1 MRFGFA
7 SAVAA
12 LVLASLPAFVLAAT
26 VPSAIYTDPPHDA
39 KFPASTA
46 VLHIPTHGVAI
57 NGLAYLPSGPG
68 AHPVLLICHGLP
80 GNEKNLDLAQAVRRA
95 GWVAVTFNY
104 RGSWGS
110 PGTFSFP
117 GNLDDAAAVLTY
129 LRDPHNAASLR
140 LDPKRIVIA
149 GHSMGG
155 WVAAK
160 TAARDSGLLGAVLIS
175 AWDPARPMTHRNA
188 VAFMASDMESLAGVT
203 AESMAAEREA
213 HIKELSLIDA
223 ASGLG
228 ANACWYSVP
237 TTGSRPAPTH
247 SSKRFAQV
255 AVTAMSRPNTSPR
268 ITAGL
273 TGESHS
279 RRALSAG
286 CRNCP
291 RRHRER
297 SGRMPHW
304 SKIVR
309 ICVSDGVPKRSLLVA
324 IGVGTVLN
332 LINQGDAL
340 IGHGHFDP
348 IKAALTF
355 AVPYCVATY
364 GPCPTV

>member
-1 MRFGFA
+1 MRFGFT

-12 LVLASLPAFVLAAT
+12 LVLASLPALVLAAA

-39 KFPASTA
+39 KFPAATA

-117 GNLDDAAAVLTY
+117 GNLEDAAAVLAY
-129 LRDPHNAASLR
+129 LRDPQNAASLR
-140 LDPKRIVIA
+140 LDPKRIVIG

-160 TAARDSGLLGAVLIS
+160 TAARDGGLLGAVLIS
-175 AWDPARPMTHRNA
+175 AWDPSRPMTHKNA

-223 ASGLG
+223 ASGLQG
-228 ANACWYSVP
+228 
-237 TTGSRPAPTH
+237 
-247 SSKRFAQV
+247 KR
-255 AVTAMSRPNTSPR
+255 
-268 ITAGL
+268 
-273 TGESHS
+273 
-279 RRALSAG
+279 
-286 CRNCP
+286 
-291 RRHRER
+291 
-297 SGRMPHW
+297 
-304 SKIVR
+304 
-309 ICVSDGVPKRSLLVA
+309 LLVLSSDDGLA
-324 IGVGTVLN
+324 PGT
-332 LINQGDAL
+332 DAL
-340 IGHGHFDP
+340 I
-348 IKAALTF
+348 KAIRAGGGDRDVT
-355 AVPYCVATY
+355 AEHVATDHSWSDRRIALASSIV
-364 GPCPTV
+364 GWLSQLPTTSP